1 MYGDHMDGTDWAAM
15 GLWMVFLL
23 VIVLVVVWAITRSS
37 RPTDTGEAATRSRP
51 SARDLLDERLASGE
65 IDVEEYHRRRGALDQ
80 SPTDHPGTHLQ
91 GD

>member
-37 RPTDTGEAATRSRP
+37 RPADTGEPIERP
-51 SARDLLDERLASGE
+51 SARDLLDERLAHGE
-65 IDVEEYHRRRGALDQ
+65 IDVEEYHQRRAALDQ
-80 SPTDHPGTHLQ
+80 PRPGT
-91 GD
+91 